1 MNTTGVQ
8 YKGVGDTERISRTE
22 SMLRTESSTCISKG
36 NGKCAH
42 VRVITV
48 LIEKAK
54 AKAKAVQS
62 NKVLDTATFNYMYV
76 TRARRRTFRCPFFYI
91 LVFLYRLRAV

>member
-1 MNTTGVQ
+1 MITTGVQ

-54 AKAKAVQS
+54 AVQS
-62 NKVLDTATFNYMYV
+62 NTILDTATFNYMYV
-76 TRARRRTFRCPFFYI
+76 TRARRPTFRCPFFYI